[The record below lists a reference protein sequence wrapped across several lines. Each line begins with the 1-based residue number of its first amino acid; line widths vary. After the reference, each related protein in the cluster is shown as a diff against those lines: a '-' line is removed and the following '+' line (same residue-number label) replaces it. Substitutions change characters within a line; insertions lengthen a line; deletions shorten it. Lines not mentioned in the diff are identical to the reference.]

1 MRQRI
6 DGGELIKQTKLS
18 TVVAALWSKIWELE
32 DNESMNKRRQAFE
45 IEAYNQA
52 IKEIQ
57 ALIRVGQ
64 SNGATTKDLSRARWL
79 HIEPFLSQLTKDC
92 ILSVWRE
99 PKKPV
104 ESLLCF

>member
-6 DGGELIKQTKLS
+6 DGGELIKQIDLA
-18 TVVAALWSKIWELE
+18 TVVEALWSKMWELE
-32 DNESMNKRRQAFE
+32 DDESMNKRRQAFE
-45 IEAYNQA
+45 VEAYSKA

-57 ALIRVGQ
+57 ALIRVGW

-79 HIEPFLSQLTKDC
+79 HIEPFLSQLTRDC